1 VIAKGIRYI
10 LKKERI
16 EIVDR
21 RTPLKRRDA
30 INKKTEFLLRTTFT
44 IIKKAKTI
52 KRNGTKAISESK
64 RFTAKIEERKILRV
78 NRINGRSKIV
88 LRNLTE
94 PSIIILSERMK
105 SDIRTTAP
113 ARICLGIK
121 KKSVV
126 MVVTIRP
133 KVRHKSANK
142 RREILFK

>member
-1 VIAKGIRYI
+1 MKGRRYI

-16 EIVDR
+16 EIADR
-21 RTPLKRRDA
+21 KTPLKRRDA
-30 INKKTEFLLRTTFT
+30 INKKTEFLLRTIFT
-44 IIKKAKTI
+44 IIKKARTI

-64 RFTAKIEERKILRV
+64 RFSENIAERKTAKV
-78 NRINGRSKIV
+78 NRIIGRSKIV
-88 LRNLTE
+88 LRNLTD
-94 PSIIILSERMK
+94 PSMIVLSEKMK

-133 KVRHKSANK
+133 RVRHKSASK